1 LKYDFET
8 RLKALW
14 SLISDENKLGNRP
27 FFDAGKR
34 AILPVTPYGF
44 VKESGVKKMLR
55 HVMAWS
61 LLVASFGVY
70 GCKGPKAKDGK
81 CVEMPSV
88 AWYPS
93 AKVDMHDVCLDK
105 K

>member
-1 LKYDFET
+1 
-8 RLKALW
+8 
-14 SLISDENKLGNRP
+14 
-27 FFDAGKR
+27 
-34 AILPVTPYGF
+34 
-44 VKESGVKKMLR
+44 MLR

-61 LLVASFGVY
+61 LLFASFGVY